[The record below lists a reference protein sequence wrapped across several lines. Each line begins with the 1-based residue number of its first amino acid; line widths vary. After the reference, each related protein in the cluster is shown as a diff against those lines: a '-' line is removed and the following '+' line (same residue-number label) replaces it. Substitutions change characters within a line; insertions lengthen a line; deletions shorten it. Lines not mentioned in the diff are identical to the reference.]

1 MSRVAKNPVLIPDN
15 VKLAVENNKVIVE
28 GPKGKDELTINKDI
42 SVVQEDSSVTIKYDE
57 SISTQ
62 VAIAGTTRALIN
74 NMVIGVNIGFEKKLE
89 LVGVGYRAKLNGN
102 TLDLTLGF
110 SHPIKH
116 QLPENVTA
124 ETPSQTEIILNS
136 HNKQLLGQTA
146 AEIRAYRPPEPY
158 KGKGVKYV
166 LASLLTVYQFIV
178 FFFELKSPPFLQ
190 KSFRFLC
197 SNTSSPTL
205 ESPPTDSAPIVEPH
219 LLGGLRMRR
228 PCG

>member
-124 ETPSQTEIILNS
+124 ETPSQTEIILKS
-136 HNKQLLGQTA
+136 HNKQILGQAA
-146 AEIRAYRPPEPY
+146 AEIRAFRPPEPY
-158 KGKGVKYV
+158 KGKGVRYSDEQVKRKE
-166 LASLLTVYQFIV
+166 A
-178 FFFELKSPPFLQ
+178 K
-190 KSFRFLC
+190 K
-197 SNTSSPTL
+197 
-205 ESPPTDSAPIVEPH
+205 AA
-219 LLGGLRMRR
+219 GAGA
-228 PCG
+228 

>member
-124 ETPSQTEIILNS
+124 ETPSQTEIILKS

-158 KGKGVKYV
+158 KGKGVRYADEQIKRKE
-166 LASLLTVYQFIV
+166 A
-178 FFFELKSPPFLQ
+178 K
-190 KSFRFLC
+190 K
-197 SNTSSPTL
+197 
-205 ESPPTDSAPIVEPH
+205 AA
-219 LLGGLRMRR
+219 GAGA
-228 PCG
+228 